1 MNVARFGLVTVVL
14 CLAAVAASGQDLPHQ
29 WSQSFG
35 DDERDFCF
43 AVATDPLG
51 NILIAGSFEGTVDF
65 GGGDLTSVEGR
76 DVYVA
81 KLDPNGAHLWSASF
95 GDYQT
100 QHATSITTDE
110 AGNVFVTG
118 YFMNRIDLGG
128 GMHVGAGGWDIF
140 VAKYSPTGVY
150 QWSHIYGDYADQWG
164 TGIDVDAAGRV
175 FITGYF
181 QGAVDF
187 GGGPLP
193 TAGNWD
199 AYLTRLDNP
208 AGGHVWSQRFGDPS
222 EQVAT
227 SLDVNEAGEVAVCG
241 HFSGTVNFG
250 GGPLI
255 GHGDDVW
262 VAVYSPDGAHRWS
275 QSGGDYSSQ
284 VASDVAIDIWGNV
297 ALTGEFEGGLDLGG
311 GTLASAGASDIFLAH
326 YDAAGAHRWS
336 QSFGDAEY
344 QMPAALTMDSSG
356 GNIVLVGTVAGTV
369 DFGGGPLITAGEYD
383 ASFAVFD
390 ADGTHL
396 LSRMLGDDDF
406 QYSGCVTTDRWGDV
420 VCAGF
425 YRGTIDLGGGAL
437 SSNGDWDIFLAKY
450 GLAPQGVEDEPG
462 VSGLGEAFS
471 PLGFRVEP
479 NPCRGGTTLH
489 YVLPQAGQVT
499 LQVFDAQ
506 GRVRESLAAG
516 WQGSGPRALRWSPAG
531 PPAEGGVYYLRLNC
545 GQRAEQM
552 RVTVLP

>member
-1 MNVARFGLVTVVL
+1 MNATRFGLVASIL
-14 CLAAVAASGQDLPHQ
+14 CLAAGTATGQDLPHQ
-29 WSQSFG
+29 WSESYG
-35 DDERDFCF
+35 DGQRDFCF
-43 AVATDPLG
+43 AVATDSGG

-81 KLDPNGAHLWSASF
+81 KLDPNGGHLWSASF

-100 QHATSITTDE
+100 QHATSITSDE

-128 GMHVGAGGWDIF
+128 GMHVSAGGWDIF

-150 QWSHIYGDYADQWG
+150 LWSHIYGDYADQWG

-181 QGAVDF
+181 HGAVDF
-187 GGGPLP
+187 GGGLLP
-193 TAGNWD
+193 TAGDWD
-199 AYLTRLDNP
+199 VYLARLDNQ
-208 AGGHVWSQRFGDPS
+208 AGNHVWSHRYGDHD

-227 SLDVNEAGEVAVCG
+227 SLDVNEAGDVAVCG
-241 HFSGTVNFG
+241 YFSGTVNFG

-255 GHGDDVW
+255 GHDDVW
-262 VAVYSPDGAHRWS
+262 VAVYEADGTHQWS
-275 QSGGDYSSQ
+275 LCGGDYSSQ
-284 VASDVAIDIWGNV
+284 VGSDVAIDTWGNV

-311 GTLASAGASDIFLAH
+311 GMLVSAGASDIFLAH
-326 YDAAGAHRWS
+326 YDQAGVHRWS

-344 QMPAALTMDSSG
+344 QMPAAVAMDPSG
-356 GNIVLVGTVAGTV
+356 MSVVLVGTVAGTV
-369 DFGGGPLITAGEYD
+369 DFGGGPLITSGQYD
-383 ASFAVFD
+383 ASLAAYD

-420 VCAGF
+420 VYAGF
-425 YRGTIDLGGGAL
+425 YRGTIDLGGGPL
-437 SSNGDWDIFLAKY
+437 TSNGDWDIFLAKY
-450 GLAPQGVEDEPG
+450 GPAAQYIEDEPG
-462 VSGLGEAFS
+462 SGERAGGFS
-471 PLGFRVEP
+471 PLELRAEP
-479 NPCRGGTTLH
+479 NPCRGETTLH
-489 YVLPQAGQVT
+489 YVLPSPGPVT

-506 GRVRESLAAG
+506 GRVLETLAAG
-516 WQGSGPRALRWSPAG
+516 WRASGPASLPWLAARPA
-531 PPAEGGVYYLRLNC
+531 AKGGVYYLCLKSGSGSETMRL
-545 GQRAEQM
+545 
-552 RVTVLP
+552 TVLP